1 MLPMM
6 LLTPRLLVTVAVLL
20 MVADGARGHKPPGK
34 KIPHPTTLVEEPG
47 KTGSRDHERTGS
59 YGGSRTTG
67 TRGNEG
73 TGSYGVQNHPEF
85 DFSSDRENTPIEE
98 EWKDSSVFLSIFDE
112 LLNTTSE
119 QPQNPEVATIS
130 TTITADAP
138 LMDEL
143 TKWKEPSTWSFNKT
157 SRRTQFKTPGATVEH
172 NFEEKKLQTTK
183 NLGQP
188 QLPAEN

>member
-59 YGGSRTTG
+59 YG
-67 TRGNEG
+67 
-73 TGSYGVQNHPEF
+73 
-85 DFSSDRENTPIEE
+85 

>member
-112 LLNTTSE
+112 LIDNPKRTPVGTIEQLMQTALFNLKPRYLVVTFEQIIQRTCVIYLHTSVINTT
-119 QPQNPEVATIS
+119 I
-130 TTITADAP
+130 I
-138 LMDEL
+138 
-143 TKWKEPSTWSFNKT
+143 
-157 SRRTQFKTPGATVEH
+157 
-172 NFEEKKLQTTK
+172 
-183 NLGQP
+183 
-188 QLPAEN
+188 